1 VKVPVHYLAFLI
13 QIFLLA
19 ITLGVVVKFS
29 WEIGKR
35 KFMNVDPVMHNKCYT
50 DAQRIEMTHGHSE
63 PHI

>member
-1 VKVPVHYLAFLI
+1 MNILLFTLQLI
-13 QIFLLA
+13 LLS
-19 ITLGVVVKFS
+19 ITLGVVIKFS

-35 KFMNVDPVMHNKCYT
+35 KIMKIDPVMHNKCYT